1 VSLLLDTH
9 TLAWWFYGS
18 PKFPA
23 QVRERIERH
32 EGPVFASAV
41 TAFEMAQKHRLG
53 KWPEVAPLMEGFER
67 LTGIAGMQILPLM
80 PRHAIRAGLFPGPH
94 RDPFDRLLVAQAIVE
109 GLLIVSR
116 DAGLRAFG
124 VEPLWG

>member
-18 PKFPA
+18 QKFPK
-23 QVRERIERH
+23 QVRDRIERH
-32 EGPVFASAV
+32 DGPVYASAV
-41 TAFEMAQKHRLG
+41 SALEMAQKHRTG

-67 LTGIAGMQILPLM
+67 LTILAGMQILALT

-94 RDPFDRLLVAQAIVE
+94 RDPFDRLLAAQAIVE
-109 GLLIVSR
+109 GLRIVSP
-116 DAGLRAFG
+116 DEKLKAFG
-124 VEPLWG
+124 VEPWWG